1 MFAKNTSDYLR
12 ILGSNPY
19 DKGNTSQICTAC
31 ISIFDASEELDASTY
46 NLYREKSE
54 ISPKIFSKLKV
65 IGKGLSKLT
74 KSDRRDVIKRLP
86 ESYSTIHVLF
96 SLKPEE
102 VVTGVK
108 RGDITPSLSI
118 RSAKDYVARV
128 KYPAKFALDG
138 EKGKWGYK
146 QENLFKIVRQQDQ
159 VLSEELLLDLKDE
172 LRKICTKYGVN
183 IQDANAKGVETLR
196 KQERS
201 EKGVFWRLILEK
213 ELDKKMDRTKNR
225 PLPTNR
231 ISKTYSTIIS
241 IIFMLIG
248 LASMTLYFNL
258 ITGLLSLAS
267 LLLYTFIYTPL
278 KRVGPIAVFVGA
290 IPGALPPLIGWVA
303 FSGEI
308 SVEAI
313 IIFSIQ
319 FIWQFPHF
327 WAIAW
332 IYHDD
337 YKKVGFKLLPS
348 KGEKNFNTALNIMT
362 YTLFLIP
369 LGLLPTIFGIT
380 GIISGAVAV
389 LCAILFLA
397 QTFKLFKDYS
407 RSSALKIMF
416 GSFIYLPIVQ
426 ISFILD
432 KI

>member
-1 MFAKNTSDYLR
+1 MILTTSKTIFAIEK
-12 ILGSNPY
+12 IM
-19 DKGNTSQICTAC
+19 
-31 ISIFDASEELDASTY
+31 SI
-46 NLYREKSE
+46 
-54 ISPKIFSKLKV
+54 LKV
-65 IGKGLSKLT
+65 IFELT
-74 KSDRRDVIKRLP
+74 KFRLSFLVSFSAIFGYILASDNFYI
-86 ESYSTIHVLF
+86 
-96 SLKPEE
+96 
-102 VVTGVK
+102 
-108 RGDITPSLSI
+108 
-118 RSAKDYVARV
+118 
-128 KYPAKFALDG
+128 
-138 EKGKWGYK
+138 
-146 QENLFKIVRQQDQ
+146 
-159 VLSEELLLDLKDE
+159 LDLIV
-172 LRKICTKYGVN
+172 LGISGYLVTAASVIN
-183 IQDANAKGVETLR
+183 NQ
-196 KQERS
+196 
-201 EKGVFWRLILEK
+201 ILEK
-213 ELDKKMDRTKNR
+213 DLDSKMDRTKDR

-231 ISKTYSTIIS
+231 ISKRNSLITSVF
-241 IIFMLIG
+241 FMVIG
-248 LASMTLYFNL
+248 LTIMILYFNMVAG
-258 ITGLLSLAS
+258 ILSLVS

-278 KRVGPIAVFVGA
+278 KRVGPIAVFIGA

-308 SVEAI
+308 SIEAI

>member
-1 MFAKNTSDYLR
+1 MILTTSKTIFAIEK
-12 ILGSNPY
+12 IM
-19 DKGNTSQICTAC
+19 
-31 ISIFDASEELDASTY
+31 SI
-46 NLYREKSE
+46 
-54 ISPKIFSKLKV
+54 LKV
-65 IGKGLSKLT
+65 IFELT
-74 KSDRRDVIKRLP
+74 KFRLSFLVSFSAIFGFILASDNFYI
-86 ESYSTIHVLF
+86 
-96 SLKPEE
+96 
-102 VVTGVK
+102 
-108 RGDITPSLSI
+108 
-118 RSAKDYVARV
+118 
-128 KYPAKFALDG
+128 
-138 EKGKWGYK
+138 
-146 QENLFKIVRQQDQ
+146 
-159 VLSEELLLDLKDE
+159 LDLIV
-172 LRKICTKYGVN
+172 LGISGYLVTAASVIN
-183 IQDANAKGVETLR
+183 NQ
-196 KQERS
+196 
-201 EKGVFWRLILEK
+201 ILEK
-213 ELDKKMDRTKNR
+213 DLDSKMDRTKDR

-231 ISKTYSTIIS
+231 ISKRNSLITS
-241 IIFMLIG
+241 IFFMVIG
-248 LASMTLYFNL
+248 LTTMTLYFNMVA
-258 ITGLLSLAS
+258 GLLSLVS

-278 KRVGPIAVFVGA
+278 KRVGPIAVFIGA

-308 SVEAI
+308 SIEAI

>member
-1 MFAKNTSDYLR
+1 MILTTSKTIFAIEK
-12 ILGSNPY
+12 IM
-19 DKGNTSQICTAC
+19 
-31 ISIFDASEELDASTY
+31 SI
-46 NLYREKSE
+46 
-54 ISPKIFSKLKV
+54 LKV
-65 IGKGLSKLT
+65 IFELT
-74 KSDRRDVIKRLP
+74 KFRLSFLVSFSAIFGFILASDNFYI
-86 ESYSTIHVLF
+86 
-96 SLKPEE
+96 
-102 VVTGVK
+102 
-108 RGDITPSLSI
+108 
-118 RSAKDYVARV
+118 
-128 KYPAKFALDG
+128 
-138 EKGKWGYK
+138 
-146 QENLFKIVRQQDQ
+146 
-159 VLSEELLLDLKDE
+159 LDLIV
-172 LRKICTKYGVN
+172 LGISGYLVTAASVIN
-183 IQDANAKGVETLR
+183 NQ
-196 KQERS
+196 
-201 EKGVFWRLILEK
+201 ILEK
-213 ELDKKMDRTKNR
+213 DLDSKMDRTKDR

-231 ISKTYSTIIS
+231 ISKRNSLITSVF
-241 IIFMLIG
+241 FMVIG
-248 LASMTLYFNL
+248 LTIMTLYFNMVA
-258 ITGLLSLAS
+258 GLLSLVS

-278 KRVGPIAVFVGA
+278 KRVGPIAVFIGA

-308 SVEAI
+308 SIEAI

-416 GSFIYLPIVQ
+416 GAFIYLPIVQ

>member
-1 MFAKNTSDYLR
+1 MILTTSKTIFA
-12 ILGSNPY
+12 I
-19 DKGNTSQICTAC
+19 
-31 ISIFDASEELDASTY
+31 
-46 NLYREKSE
+46 EKIMSV
-54 ISPKIFSKLKV
+54 FKV
-65 IGKGLSKLT
+65 IFELT
-74 KSDRRDVIKRLP
+74 KFRLSLLVSFSAIFGFILATDNIIFYDLLVLGISGYFVTAASVINNQII
-86 ESYSTIHVLF
+86 E
-96 SLKPEE
+96 
-102 VVTGVK
+102 
-108 RGDITPSLSI
+108 
-118 RSAKDYVARV
+118 KD
-128 KYPAKFALDG
+128 LD
-138 EKGKWGYK
+138 
-146 QENLFKIVRQQDQ
+146 
-159 VLSEELLLDLKDE
+159 S
-172 LRKICTKYGVN
+172 
-183 IQDANAKGVETLR
+183 
-196 KQERS
+196 
-201 EKGVFWRLILEK
+201 
-213 ELDKKMDRTKNR
+213 KMDRTKDR

-231 ISKTYSTIIS
+231 ISKRNSLITSVF
-241 IIFMLIG
+241 FMVIG
-248 LASMTLYFNL
+248 LTIMTLYFNMVA
-258 ITGLLSLAS
+258 GLLSLVS
-267 LLLYTFIYTPL
+267 LFLYTFIYTPL
-278 KRVGPIAVFVGA
+278 KRIGPIAVFVGA

-308 SVEAI
+308 TMEAI

-432 KI
+432 KL

>member
-1 MFAKNTSDYLR
+1 MILTTSKTIFAIEK
-12 ILGSNPY
+12 IM
-19 DKGNTSQICTAC
+19 
-31 ISIFDASEELDASTY
+31 SI
-46 NLYREKSE
+46 
-54 ISPKIFSKLKV
+54 LKV
-65 IGKGLSKLT
+65 IFELT
-74 KSDRRDVIKRLP
+74 KFRLSFLVSFSAIFGFILASDNFYI
-86 ESYSTIHVLF
+86 
-96 SLKPEE
+96 
-102 VVTGVK
+102 
-108 RGDITPSLSI
+108 
-118 RSAKDYVARV
+118 
-128 KYPAKFALDG
+128 
-138 EKGKWGYK
+138 
-146 QENLFKIVRQQDQ
+146 
-159 VLSEELLLDLKDE
+159 LDLIV
-172 LRKICTKYGVN
+172 LGISGYLVTAASVIN
-183 IQDANAKGVETLR
+183 NQ
-196 KQERS
+196 
-201 EKGVFWRLILEK
+201 ILEK
-213 ELDKKMDRTKNR
+213 DLDSKMDRTKDR

-231 ISKTYSTIIS
+231 ISKRNSLITSVF
-241 IIFMLIG
+241 FMVIG
-248 LASMTLYFNL
+248 LTIMILYFNMVA
-258 ITGLLSLAS
+258 GLLSLVS

-278 KRVGPIAVFVGA
+278 KRVGPIAVFIGA

-308 SVEAI
+308 SIEAI

>member
-1 MFAKNTSDYLR
+1 MILTTSKTIFA
-12 ILGSNPY
+12 I
-19 DKGNTSQICTAC
+19 
-31 ISIFDASEELDASTY
+31 
-46 NLYREKSE
+46 EK
-54 ISPKIFSKLKV
+54 IMNVFKV
-65 IGKGLSKLT
+65 IFELTKFRLSLLVSFSAIFGFILASDNIIFFDLLVLGLSGYFVT
-74 KSDRRDVIKRLP
+74 AASVINNQII
-86 ESYSTIHVLF
+86 E
-96 SLKPEE
+96 
-102 VVTGVK
+102 
-108 RGDITPSLSI
+108 
-118 RSAKDYVARV
+118 KD
-128 KYPAKFALDG
+128 LD
-138 EKGKWGYK
+138 
-146 QENLFKIVRQQDQ
+146 
-159 VLSEELLLDLKDE
+159 S
-172 LRKICTKYGVN
+172 
-183 IQDANAKGVETLR
+183 
-196 KQERS
+196 
-201 EKGVFWRLILEK
+201 
-213 ELDKKMDRTKNR
+213 KMDRTKDR

-231 ISKTYSTIIS
+231 ISKRNSLITSVF
-241 IIFMLIG
+241 FMVIG
-248 LASMTLYFNL
+248 LTIMTLYFNM
-258 ITGLLSLAS
+258 IAGLLSLVS
-267 LLLYTFIYTPL
+267 LFLYTFIYTPL
-278 KRVGPIAVFVGA
+278 KRIGPIAVFVGA

-308 SVEAI
+308 TMEAI

>member
-1 MFAKNTSDYLR
+1 MILTTSKTIFA
-12 ILGSNPY
+12 I
-19 DKGNTSQICTAC
+19 
-31 ISIFDASEELDASTY
+31 
-46 NLYREKSE
+46 EK
-54 ISPKIFSKLKV
+54 IMGLFKV
-65 IGKGLSKLT
+65 IFELT
-74 KSDRRDVIKRLP
+74 KFRLSLLVSFSAIFGFILASDSFYFIDLLVLGISGYFVTASSVINNQII
-86 ESYSTIHVLF
+86 E
-96 SLKPEE
+96 
-102 VVTGVK
+102 
-108 RGDITPSLSI
+108 
-118 RSAKDYVARV
+118 KD
-128 KYPAKFALDG
+128 LD
-138 EKGKWGYK
+138 
-146 QENLFKIVRQQDQ
+146 R
-159 VLSEELLLDLKDE
+159 
-172 LRKICTKYGVN
+172 
-183 IQDANAKGVETLR
+183 
-196 KQERS
+196 
-201 EKGVFWRLILEK
+201 
-213 ELDKKMDRTKNR
+213 KMDRTKNR

-231 ISKTYSTIIS
+231 ISNRVSLIVS
-241 IIFMLIG
+241 IIFMIIG
-248 LASMTLYFNL
+248 LVIMTSYFNL
-258 ITGLLSLAS
+258 IAGILSLIS
-267 LLLYTFIYTPL
+267 LVLYTFIYTPL
-278 KRVGPIAVFVGA
+278 KRVGPIAVFIGA

-308 SVEAI
+308 TMEAI

-380 GIISGAVAV
+380 GIISGAIAV
-389 LCAILFLA
+389 FCAILFLA

-407 RSSALKIMF
+407 RSSALNIMF

>member
-1 MFAKNTSDYLR
+1 MILTTSKTIFA
-12 ILGSNPY
+12 I
-19 DKGNTSQICTAC
+19 
-31 ISIFDASEELDASTY
+31 
-46 NLYREKSE
+46 EK
-54 ISPKIFSKLKV
+54 IMGLFKV
-65 IGKGLSKLT
+65 IFELT
-74 KSDRRDVIKRLP
+74 KFRLSLLVSFSAIFGFILASDSFYFIDLLVLGISGYFVTASSVINNQII
-86 ESYSTIHVLF
+86 E
-96 SLKPEE
+96 
-102 VVTGVK
+102 
-108 RGDITPSLSI
+108 
-118 RSAKDYVARV
+118 KD
-128 KYPAKFALDG
+128 LD
-138 EKGKWGYK
+138 
-146 QENLFKIVRQQDQ
+146 R
-159 VLSEELLLDLKDE
+159 
-172 LRKICTKYGVN
+172 
-183 IQDANAKGVETLR
+183 
-196 KQERS
+196 
-201 EKGVFWRLILEK
+201 
-213 ELDKKMDRTKNR
+213 KMDRTKNR

-231 ISKTYSTIIS
+231 ISNRVSLIVS
-241 IIFMLIG
+241 IIFMIIG
-248 LASMTLYFNL
+248 LVIMTSYFNL
-258 ITGLLSLAS
+258 IAGILSLIS
-267 LLLYTFIYTPL
+267 LILYTFIYTPL
-278 KRVGPIAVFVGA
+278 KRVGPIAVFIGA

-308 SVEAI
+308 TMEAI

>member
-1 MFAKNTSDYLR
+1 MILTTSKTIFA
-12 ILGSNPY
+12 I
-19 DKGNTSQICTAC
+19 
-31 ISIFDASEELDASTY
+31 
-46 NLYREKSE
+46 EKIMSV
-54 ISPKIFSKLKV
+54 LKV
-65 IGKGLSKLT
+65 IFELT
-74 KSDRRDVIKRLP
+74 KFRLSFLVSFSAIVGFILASDNFYIIDLIVLGISGYLVTAASVINN
-86 ESYSTIHVLF
+86 
-96 SLKPEE
+96 
-102 VVTGVK
+102 
-108 RGDITPSLSI
+108 
-118 RSAKDYVARV
+118 
-128 KYPAKFALDG
+128 
-138 EKGKWGYK
+138 
-146 QENLFKIVRQQDQ
+146 Q
-159 VLSEELLLDLKDE
+159 
-172 LRKICTKYGVN
+172 
-183 IQDANAKGVETLR
+183 
-196 KQERS
+196 
-201 EKGVFWRLILEK
+201 ILEK
-213 ELDKKMDRTKNR
+213 NLDSKMDRTKDR

-231 ISKTYSTIIS
+231 ISKLNSLITSVF
-241 IIFMLIG
+241 FMVIG
-248 LASMTLYFNL
+248 LTTMTLYFNMVA
-258 ITGLLSLAS
+258 GLLSLVS
-267 LLLYTFIYTPL
+267 LLIYTFIYTPL
-278 KRVGPIAVFVGA
+278 KRVGPIAVFIGA

-308 SVEAI
+308 TIEAI

-426 ISFILD
+426 ISYILD
-432 KI
+432 KT

>member
-1 MFAKNTSDYLR
+1 MILTTSKTIFAIEK
-12 ILGSNPY
+12 IM
-19 DKGNTSQICTAC
+19 
-31 ISIFDASEELDASTY
+31 SI
-46 NLYREKSE
+46 
-54 ISPKIFSKLKV
+54 LKV
-65 IGKGLSKLT
+65 IFELT
-74 KSDRRDVIKRLP
+74 KFRLSFLVSFSAIVGFILASDNFYIIDLIVLGISGYLVTAASVINN
-86 ESYSTIHVLF
+86 
-96 SLKPEE
+96 
-102 VVTGVK
+102 
-108 RGDITPSLSI
+108 
-118 RSAKDYVARV
+118 
-128 KYPAKFALDG
+128 
-138 EKGKWGYK
+138 
-146 QENLFKIVRQQDQ
+146 Q
-159 VLSEELLLDLKDE
+159 
-172 LRKICTKYGVN
+172 
-183 IQDANAKGVETLR
+183 
-196 KQERS
+196 
-201 EKGVFWRLILEK
+201 ILEK
-213 ELDKKMDRTKNR
+213 DLDSKMDRTKDR

-231 ISKTYSTIIS
+231 ISKRNSLITSVF
-241 IIFMLIG
+241 FMVIG
-248 LASMTLYFNL
+248 LTIMTLYFNMVA
-258 ITGLLSLAS
+258 GLLSLVS

-278 KRVGPIAVFVGA
+278 KRVGPIAVFIGA

-308 SVEAI
+308 TIEAI

>member
-1 MFAKNTSDYLR
+1 MIHTTSKTIFA
-12 ILGSNPY
+12 I
-19 DKGNTSQICTAC
+19 
-31 ISIFDASEELDASTY
+31 
-46 NLYREKSE
+46 EKIMSA
-54 ISPKIFSKLKV
+54 LKV
-65 IGKGLSKLT
+65 IFELTKFRLSFLVSFSAIVGFILASDNFNFIDLLVLGLSGYLVT
-74 KSDRRDVIKRLP
+74 AASVINN
-86 ESYSTIHVLF
+86 
-96 SLKPEE
+96 
-102 VVTGVK
+102 
-108 RGDITPSLSI
+108 
-118 RSAKDYVARV
+118 
-128 KYPAKFALDG
+128 
-138 EKGKWGYK
+138 
-146 QENLFKIVRQQDQ
+146 Q
-159 VLSEELLLDLKDE
+159 
-172 LRKICTKYGVN
+172 
-183 IQDANAKGVETLR
+183 
-196 KQERS
+196 
-201 EKGVFWRLILEK
+201 ILEK

-231 ISKTYSTIIS
+231 ITKTNSTIIS
-241 IIFMLIG
+241 IIFMVIG
-248 LASMTLYFNL
+248 LVTMTVYFNF
-258 ITGLLSLAS
+258 TSGLLSLAS
-267 LLLYTFIYTPL
+267 LLLYTFVYTPL
-278 KRVGPIAVFVGA
+278 KKVGPIAVFVGA

-303 FSGEI
+303 FSGVI
-308 SVEAI
+308 SIEAI

-369 LGLLPTIFGIT
+369 LGLLPTVFGIT
-380 GIISGAVAV
+380 GIISGAIAV
-389 LCAILFLA
+389 FCAILFLA

>member
-1 MFAKNTSDYLR
+1 MILTTSKTIFALENLMSTLKVVFQLTKFRLSFLVSFSAIFGFVLASDSFR
-12 ILGSNPY
+12 IL
-19 DKGNTSQICTAC
+19 DLLI
-31 ISIFDASEELDASTY
+31 L
-46 NLYREKSE
+46 
-54 ISPKIFSKLKV
+54 
-65 IGKGLSKLT
+65 GLSGYLVT
-74 KSDRRDVIKRLP
+74 ASSVINN
-86 ESYSTIHVLF
+86 
-96 SLKPEE
+96 
-102 VVTGVK
+102 
-108 RGDITPSLSI
+108 
-118 RSAKDYVARV
+118 
-128 KYPAKFALDG
+128 
-138 EKGKWGYK
+138 
-146 QENLFKIVRQQDQ
+146 Q
-159 VLSEELLLDLKDE
+159 
-172 LRKICTKYGVN
+172 
-183 IQDANAKGVETLR
+183 
-196 KQERS
+196 
-201 EKGVFWRLILEK
+201 ILEK
-213 ELDKKMDRTKNR
+213 DLDKKMDRTKKR
-225 PLPTNR
+225 PLPTNK
-231 ISKTYSTIIS
+231 ITKNNSLIIS
-241 IIFMLIG
+241 LIFMFFG
-248 LASMTLYFNL
+248 LSLMLFFFNM
-258 ITGLLSLAS
+258 IACLLSLVS
-267 LLLYTFIYTPL
+267 LILYTFVYTPL

-308 SVEAI
+308 TIEAI

-380 GIISGAVAV
+380 GIVSGAIAV

>member
-1 MFAKNTSDYLR
+1 MILTTSKTIFALENLMSTLKVVFQLTKFRLSFLVSFSAIFGFVLASDSFR
-12 ILGSNPY
+12 IL
-19 DKGNTSQICTAC
+19 DLLI
-31 ISIFDASEELDASTY
+31 L
-46 NLYREKSE
+46 
-54 ISPKIFSKLKV
+54 
-65 IGKGLSKLT
+65 GLSGYLVT
-74 KSDRRDVIKRLP
+74 ASSVINN
-86 ESYSTIHVLF
+86 
-96 SLKPEE
+96 
-102 VVTGVK
+102 
-108 RGDITPSLSI
+108 
-118 RSAKDYVARV
+118 
-128 KYPAKFALDG
+128 
-138 EKGKWGYK
+138 
-146 QENLFKIVRQQDQ
+146 Q
-159 VLSEELLLDLKDE
+159 
-172 LRKICTKYGVN
+172 
-183 IQDANAKGVETLR
+183 
-196 KQERS
+196 
-201 EKGVFWRLILEK
+201 ILEK
-213 ELDKKMDRTKNR
+213 DLDKKMDRTKKR
-225 PLPTNR
+225 PLPTNK
-231 ISKTYSTIIS
+231 ITKNNSLIIS
-241 IIFMLIG
+241 LIFMFFG
-248 LASMTLYFNL
+248 LFLMLFFFNM
-258 ITGLLSLAS
+258 IACLLSLVS
-267 LLLYTFIYTPL
+267 LILYTFVYTPL

-308 SVEAI
+308 TIEAI

-380 GIISGAVAV
+380 GIVSGAIAV

>member
-1 MFAKNTSDYLR
+1 MILTTSKTIFAIEK
-12 ILGSNPY
+12 IM
-19 DKGNTSQICTAC
+19 
-31 ISIFDASEELDASTY
+31 SI
-46 NLYREKSE
+46 
-54 ISPKIFSKLKV
+54 LKV
-65 IGKGLSKLT
+65 IFELT
-74 KSDRRDVIKRLP
+74 KFRLSFLVSFSAIVGFILASDNFYIVDLIVLGISGYLVTAASVINN
-86 ESYSTIHVLF
+86 
-96 SLKPEE
+96 
-102 VVTGVK
+102 
-108 RGDITPSLSI
+108 
-118 RSAKDYVARV
+118 
-128 KYPAKFALDG
+128 
-138 EKGKWGYK
+138 
-146 QENLFKIVRQQDQ
+146 Q
-159 VLSEELLLDLKDE
+159 
-172 LRKICTKYGVN
+172 
-183 IQDANAKGVETLR
+183 
-196 KQERS
+196 
-201 EKGVFWRLILEK
+201 ILEK
-213 ELDKKMDRTKNR
+213 DLDSKMDRTKDR

-231 ISKTYSTIIS
+231 ISKRNSLITSVF
-241 IIFMLIG
+241 FMVIG
-248 LASMTLYFNL
+248 LTIMTLYFNMVA
-258 ITGLLSLAS
+258 GLLSLVS

-278 KRVGPIAVFVGA
+278 KRVGPIAVFIGA

-308 SVEAI
+308 SIEAI